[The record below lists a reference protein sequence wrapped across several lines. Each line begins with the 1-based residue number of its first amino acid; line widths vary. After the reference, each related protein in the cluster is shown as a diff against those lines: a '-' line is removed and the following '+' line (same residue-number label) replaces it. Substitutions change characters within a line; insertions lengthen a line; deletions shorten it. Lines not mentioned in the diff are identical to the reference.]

1 MFNYFPEKCNFL
13 IVSTIVFLLYIAGS
27 SQHKSSGAF
36 LCQKF
41 ASETKI
47 LKHGFAYR
55 FPQLDDHE
63 IEKFAT
69 FDLEPLE
76 VFLSYFENFKW
87 TKRRLQLCNILTI
100 LLITACFVEKKNK
113 LHWIFIWIKNNAQ
126 KIFRGN
132 FFFRNSYTCSA
143 NIF

>member
-1 MFNYFPEKCNFL
+1 MVSFLFFSITCTVLALVKLFLVIVPTHLNQFLITSLMNVHLRTIIWEMQFL
-13 IVSTIVFLLYIAGS
+13 IVSTILFLLYIAGS

-63 IEKFAT
+63 MEKFAT

-76 VFLSYFENFKW
+76 VFLSYFKNFKW
-87 TKRRLQLCNILTI
+87 TKRRLQLCNILI
-100 LLITACFVEKKNK
+100 NLLYI
-113 LHWIFIWIKNNAQ
+113 
-126 KIFRGN
+126 
-132 FFFRNSYTCSA
+132 
-143 NIF
+143 

>member
-1 MFNYFPEKCNFL
+1 MIVQTFKSVFNYFPEKCNFL

-100 LLITACFVEKKNK
+100 LLITACFVGKKQITLNLYMNK
-113 LHWIFIWIKNNAQ
+113 K
-126 KIFRGN
+126 
-132 FFFRNSYTCSA
+132 
-143 NIF
+143 